1 MALDK
6 EYFDAIHI
14 DVVKKKYYNAHKA
27 EAVFEDIRRQAAA
40 LTEENERLRQELNA
54 RSGHREELRESV
66 ISAQA
71 IYQRIIEKAQ
81 QRADAILSK
90 ARRESEEIR
99 RSNEAQQ
106 DLAVKQVEACLSR
119 VRQLQEAAIE
129 EINTQWQNF
138 LIGLYPEEESDSD
151 KVPADLSD
159 KVDSIARELRAIN
172 RSDD

>member
-1 MALDK
+1 M
-6 EYFDAIHI
+6 
-14 DVVKKKYYNAHKA
+14 
-27 EAVFEDIRRQAAA
+27 
-40 LTEENERLRQELNA
+40 
-54 RSGHREELRESV
+54 
-66 ISAQA
+66 
-71 IYQRIIEKAQ
+71 
-81 QRADAILSK
+81 SK

-159 KVDSIARELRAIN
+159 KVDSIARELWAIN